1 MAARQQ
7 VAARPDRG
15 RKPMLITIDEAA
27 QYLRFHPSTVY
38 RLARRGELPAVKV
51 GKQWRLDREVLD
63 NWLRAN
69 TAIRSD
75 GGPRER
81 VASSATPGSDSYRQP
96 GKPSV
101 T

>member
-7 VAARPDRG
+7 TTVRPDRG
-15 RKPMLITIDEAA
+15 RKPILITIDEAA

-51 GKQWRLDREVLD
+51 GKQWRLDRKVLE

-69 TAIRSD
+69 I
-75 GGPRER
+75 
-81 VASSATPGSDSYRQP
+81 GSLGSRA
-96 GKPSV
+96 
-101 T
+101 